1 MFSSFCAIFHDD
13 FKYINGKSSRQ
24 ETYVP
29 LSANKTSRNGYKP
42 LLFKADSPL
51 LMIHGSY
58 QESPTRQLNEK
69 YRASYRLQKSSTDY
83 HHSPIPCGDSRRLKT
98 TLNLNDFYKRVYLI
112 YS

>member
-1 MFSSFCAIFHDD
+1 MFLSFCAIFHDG

-42 LLFKADSPL
+42 LLFKTDSPL

-58 QESPTRQLNEK
+58 QEGPTRQLNEK
-69 YRASYRLQKSSTDY
+69 YRASYR
-83 HHSPIPCGDSRRLKT
+83 SRAQTIT
-98 TLNLNDFYKRVYLI
+98 TLQFLVETVEDLKQL
-112 YS
+112 